1 MVTTIAEI
9 KGCDKLAMQRTEE
22 LIRKI
27 LVVESGEA
35 ADPAMLSALVALG
48 DVSTVRTD
56 DDAANALATGQFDLI
71 VRDARRLNEINPETL
86 LPAGRL
92 LTQLRR
98 GLCVVSAEGVIRWS
112 NNYIASL
119 PESIRNNISGEI
131 ARLVPSLTTQSVP
144 HIVGWCS
151 SVSEPAPFFFEIT
164 LTRHTDSDAYLALVR
179 DNTENQRLQQKIDAI
194 DSAGQEL
201 VRLDPEALSQME
213 VGERLGVLEDKIIRY
228 SRDLLHFDHFVI
240 RILDPKT
247 RRLECVMGDGMS
259 ESARNLE
266 ILAEEHGH
274 GISGRVAATGRSI
287 IVGDV
292 RNEPLYLPGLENA
305 RSSLTVPLR
314 LNDQIVGIFNVESER
329 ENAFTETD
337 RQIAEIF
344 GGYVA
349 MSLNI
354 LKLLAA
360 ERYTTTGQIA
370 ADVAAEL
377 AAPLNDM
384 IADVSALI
392 DDTLGDQR
400 VRRRLDAVLTN
411 INLVKQAIK
420 AVTQPTG
427 ISGLIPARRELD
439 PLINEKR
446 ILIADDDDAIRETI
460 SDVLTR
466 LGAITTVARDGEEAI
481 AITRTQPFDLV
492 ISDIRM
498 PGKCGYDVF
507 AGVREVHATLPVIFI
522 TGFGYDPHHSII
534 RAKKEGLA
542 AVLFK
547 PFKIEKLLDDVR
559 NALRATASNS

>member
-1 MVTTIAEI
+1 
-9 KGCDKLAMQRTEE
+9 MQRTEQM
-22 LIRKI
+22 IRKI
-27 LVVESGEA
+27 LVVEAGEA

-56 DDAANALATGQFDLI
+56 DDAASALATGQFDLI
-71 VRDARRLNEINPETL
+71 VRDARHLQEINPETL

-92 LTQLRR
+92 LTRLGR
-98 GLCVVSAEGVIRWS
+98 GLCVISADGSIRWS
-112 NNYIASL
+112 NEYVAAM
-119 PESIRNNISGEI
+119 PEGIRNSITNEV
-131 ARLVPSLTTQSVP
+131 ARLVPVLSAQNTP
-144 HIVGWCS
+144 PIVGWCS
-151 SVSEPAPFFFEIT
+151 SGVSDPDPFYFEIT
-164 LTRHTDSDAYLALVR
+164 LTRHAETGTYLALIR

-201 VRLDPEALSQME
+201 VRLDPDALSQME
-213 VGERLGVLEDKIIRY
+213 VGERLEVLEDKIIRY
-228 SRDLLHFDHFVI
+228 CRELLHFNHFVI

-247 RRLECVMGDGMS
+247 KRLECVMGGGMS
-259 ESARNLE
+259 ESARSLE

-287 IVGDV
+287 VVGDV
-292 RNEPLYLPGLENA
+292 RKEPLYLPGLEDA

-314 LNDQIVGIFNVESER
+314 LNDQIVGIFNVESDR
-329 ENAFTETD
+329 ENAFSETD

-392 DDTLGDQR
+392 DDTLGDPR
-400 VRRRLDAVLTN
+400 VRRRLDSVLAN

-427 ISGLIPARRELD
+427 ISGLVPARRELD
-439 PLINEKR
+439 PIINEKR

-466 LGAITTVARDGEEAI
+466 LGAVTTVARDGEEAI

-507 AGVREVHATLPVIFI
+507 AGVREIHATLPVIFI

-547 PFKIEKLLDDVR
+547 PFKVEKLLEDVR
-559 NALRATASNS
+559 KALSSTASSI